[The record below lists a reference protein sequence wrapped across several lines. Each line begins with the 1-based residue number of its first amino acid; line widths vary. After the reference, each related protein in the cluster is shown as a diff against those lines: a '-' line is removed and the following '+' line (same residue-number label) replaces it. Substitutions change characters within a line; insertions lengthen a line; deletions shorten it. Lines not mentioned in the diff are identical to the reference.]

1 MLVSDALD
9 EAAGSLRAAGV
20 AQPDQDAELLVRHVL
35 SWDRAALLSG
45 TRQALD
51 GAALFRLRSLLAE
64 RGRRVPLQ
72 HILGAVCFWRREFL
86 VSPAAL
92 IPRPETELLVETAL
106 LRLAATPAPLVVDVG
121 TGTGCIALSIA
132 ADRPD
137 AEVHAIDV
145 SREALGLARRNAQR
159 LGLDGRVA
167 FHLGDLLEPVLGLAG
182 RVDLIASNPPY
193 VDATEIQG
201 LAPEVRDHEPR
212 IALVPKGGDR
222 YSTYRR
228 LAPAAAALLKPRG
241 LLLLEI
247 GQHMAEGVGRACD
260 AAGMRVEAITR
271 DLQGVPRVVTA
282 RRSSE

>member
-1 MLVSDALD
+1 MLVRDALD

-20 AQPDQDAELLVRHVL
+20 AQPDQDAELLVRHAL
-35 SWDRAALLSG
+35 GWDRAAFLARVGERIDDDTL
-45 TRQALD
+45 
-51 GAALFRLRSLLAE
+51 AALRGLVAQRS
-64 RGRRVPLQ
+64 RRIPLQ
-72 HILGAVCFWRREFL
+72 HLVGSVEFWKREFL

-106 LRLAATPAPLVVDVG
+106 LRLAATPAPRVVDVG

-137 AEVHAIDV
+137 AEVHAVDV
-145 SREALGLARRNAQR
+145 SREALGLARQNAQR
-159 LGLDGRVA
+159 LGLERRVA
-167 FHLGDLLEPVLGLAG
+167 FHLGDLLQPVLGFAG
-182 RVDLIASNPPY
+182 RVDLLASNPPY

-222 YSTYRR
+222 YSIYRR
-228 LAPAAAALLKPRG
+228 LAPAAAMLLRPRG

-247 GQHMAEGVGRACD
+247 GQHMAEEVGRACD

-271 DLQGVPRVVTA
+271 DLQGVPRVMTA